1 MTDGELSRLK
11 ALAEAATPGPWD
23 VYSETIADKSAA
35 TAEFDYQ
42 VQNTEPF
49 VGRVFMLNGDGKCP
63 AITGCGPTSEANAAF
78 IAASREAV
86 PQLVAE
92 VERLRE
98 ALENPVSDDEHIWI
112 YERAAA
118 MFRDWSRAG
127 VRGQKIYP
135 QDGIEYW
142 TALAMRECLIARAAL
157 TTPPAPSPWRPIE
170 TAPKDGSRLL
180 LAYQNSHQKWRRVI
194 AFYAPKLS
202 VEANDDGSD
211 WCEYDEA
218 TGRYFLPEGWYECID
233 NWDDYSYVHIGEK

>member
-170 TAPKDGSRLL
+170 TAPKDGAQFLVWD
-180 LAYQNSHQKWRRVI
+180 AYYGVRIGRCFRRPDHDDWLSYMD
-194 AFYAPKLS
+194 AFKGSSKGGLRATHWQPLPPPPK
-202 VEANDDGSD
+202 G
-211 WCEYDEA
+211 DE
-218 TGRYFLPEGWYECID
+218 E
-233 NWDDYSYVHIGEK
+233 

>member
-98 ALENPVSDDEHIWI
+98 ALDLYRDAVVIDAKMDGPKFMGSNASALK
-112 YERAAA
+112 RAWE
-118 MFRDWSRAG
+118 FD
-127 VRGQKIYP
+127 
-135 QDGIEYW
+135 
-142 TALAMRECLIARAAL
+142 RAAL
-157 TTPPAPSPWRPIE
+157 
-170 TAPKDGSRLL
+170 
-180 LAYQNSHQKWRRVI
+180 
-194 AFYAPKLS
+194 
-202 VEANDDGSD
+202 
-211 WCEYDEA
+211 
-218 TGRYFLPEGWYECID
+218 EG
-233 NWDDYSYVHIGEK
+233 K